1 MKLRHLLP
9 SAIALTLAGAA
20 AMAPVAR
27 SAPVDGLAAV
37 VDGRVITRSELQQAL
52 VLAERTGLASGPGA
66 REQVLESLIEK
77 ALVEAEA
84 RRMGITV
91 TAEEVERAVAD
102 IRKRNGLDEAA
113 FRAVVEGQGMDYAE
127 YLGEVRSQILRLKVA
142 GWALRARLQV
152 SDEAL
157 REHYLKNVAEFCDPD
172 AVRLFHVQARG
183 DDARSAAE
191 AARARLLAGEDPAS
205 VAREVS
211 PSATG
216 NDMGYVPL
224 ANLSEEVRAALRE
237 ANPGGVTPVVEMR
250 GACHVFVVAD
260 RQGGRIPDFEEV
272 RDRVRERY
280 FVDREE
286 ELFQAWIESLKA
298 RARIVRKM

>member
-1 MKLRHLLP
+1 MKPCLLLS
-9 SAIALTLAGAA
+9 SAVALTLACAA
-20 AMAPVAR
+20 ALAPAAR

-66 REQVLESLIEK
+66 RDQVLEGLIEK
-77 ALVEAEA
+77 ALVESEA
-84 RRMGITV
+84 RRMGV
-91 TAEEVERAVAD
+91 AVAAEEVERAVAD
-102 IRKRNGLDEAA
+102 IRKRNGLDEAG
-113 FRAVVEGQGMDYAE
+113 FRGVIEGQGMDYGE

-142 GWALRARLQV
+142 GRALRARLQV

-205 VAREVS
+205 VARDVS

-216 NDMGYVPL
+216 ADMGYVPL
-224 ANLSEEVRAALRE
+224 ANLSEEVRDALRE
-237 ANPGGVTPVVEMR
+237 ADPSGVTPVVEMR

-280 FVDREE
+280 FLDREE
-286 ELFQAWIESLKA
+286 ELFQTWIESLKA
-298 RARIVRKM
+298 QARIVRKM